1 MLEVA
6 KTDQRDSWKAMTI
19 IGLGQGLMTFNVSAL
34 PISIS
39 GIVGSFHVA
48 PTAVGTVIVV
58 HSLCVAAF
66 VMLGAKLGQI
76 YGSRNV
82 FQVMSAVY
90 AVSMVMTTF
99 AHNIAVMLVAQA
111 IAGVAAAAG
120 VPTLVVLIASNYKGR
135 QQGQAL
141 GLLGGITAL
150 AGMLAFFVAGAL
162 ETLATWRY
170 SFAILIPWSIAM
182 VFLSRH
188 LAPVDKVPGIK
199 IDLLGVVLSASAIIF
214 ISLGFNN
221 LNYWGILLAK
231 PAALF
236 HLGGLSPAPVMI
248 LLGLVLGQGFFVW
261 TQRRVAGGKTPLL
274 ALQVIEGRQEQVA
287 VLALLVIVILSKA
300 LTFLM
305 PLYIEI
311 IQDGSSFQT
320 AIYLIPYQLSLFVAA
335 VLIVRLYGTLSPRE
349 IARYSFLIVA
359 IGFVGLG
366 MTFQNDWN
374 ALAVILFL
382 IVIGIGQGA
391 LVTLLFNIL
400 VTSSR
405 KKFAGDVGSLRGTA
419 NNLASAVGTAIAGAL
434 MVGILAVNVERS
446 LIDHPTLPPELI
458 KLVDLDTVTFIS
470 NDHLIDALKA
480 IGTKPEHISESVR
493 INAEARLQALRLS
506 LFFLAGMAFLVII
519 PTRGLPKHI
528 VGPAPSGQPEVPAD
542 SSPPSR
548 RPVDHHTGLS
558 GGLCHLSDRRNMMH

>member
-1 MLEVA
+1 MSTERDSILGHESVQAIMSEESAVIAAA
-6 KTDQRDSWKAMTI
+6 KIDQRDSWKAMTI
-19 IGLGQGLMTFNVSAL
+19 IGLGQGLMTFNISAL
-34 PISIS
+34 PISMS
-39 GIVGSFHVA
+39 GIVGSFHVP
-48 PTAVGTVIVV
+48 PTTVGTVIVV

-76 YGSRNV
+76 YGSRTV
-82 FQVMSAVY
+82 FRVMSAVY

-99 AHNIAVMLVAQA
+99 APNVPVMLAGQA
-111 IAGVAAAAG
+111 LAGVAAAAG
-120 VPTLVVLIASNYKGR
+120 VPTLVVLIANNYKGR

-141 GLLGGITAL
+141 GLLGGIAAL
-150 AGMLAFFVAGAL
+150 AGMLAFFAAGAL
-162 ETLATWRY
+162 ETLVSWRY
-170 SFAILIPWSIAM
+170 TFALLIPWSIAM
-182 VFLSRH
+182 VYFGRY

-221 LNYWGILLAK
+221 LNYWGVLLAR

-248 LLGLVLGQGFFVW
+248 LLGLVLGQSFFVW
-261 TQRRVAGGKTPLL
+261 SQRRVASGKTPLL

-287 VLALLVIVILSKA
+287 VLAMLIIVVLGKA

-311 IQDGSSFQT
+311 IQGGSSFQT
-320 AIYLIPYQLSLFVAA
+320 AVYLIPYQLSLFVAA
-335 VLIVRLYGTLSPRE
+335 VLIVRLYATLSPQD
-349 IARYSFLIVA
+349 IARYSFVIVA
-359 IGFVGLG
+359 VGFVGLG

-374 ALAVILFL
+374 ALAVIFFL

-391 LVTLLFNIL
+391 LVTLLFNVL

-405 KKFAGDVGSLRGTA
+405 KKFAGDVGSLRGTT
-419 NNLASAVGTAIAGAL
+419 NNLASAVGTAMAGAL
-434 MVGILAVNVERS
+434 MVGVLSVNVERS

-458 KLVDLDTVTFIS
+458 KLVDFDTVTFIS
-470 NDHLIDALKA
+470 NDHLIDALVA
-480 IGTKPEHISESVR
+480 LGTKPEHIVESVR

-506 LFFLAGMAFLVII
+506 LFFLAGLAFLVII

-528 VGPAPSGQPEVPAD
+528 AGPAPSGHEE
-542 SSPPSR
+542 
-548 RPVDHHTGLS
+548 S
-558 GGLCHLSDRRNMMH
+558 GDE